1 MAKPNASDKKP
12 AQANCDTRQA
22 NRLGEFFRHTL
33 RHKLQ
38 PWLRGFLVIDE
49 VWSDSEITDP
59 NADII
64 QRHQIAQPPPGS
76 VTQIFHTL
84 VIDLTMSEET
94 LWNGLKKTVR
104 QNIRRAEREYVH
116 VALDKQSDRAAMGA
130 FERAY
135 ERLQARKSIYPLNK
149 ERLLAFAKRGRLNL
163 SISETEGGET
173 LSWHGYFVQDET
185 ARLLYSVT
193 NISQDDG
200 PDRRAFIGRA
210 NQLHHWQDILQFRAR
225 GCRFLDLCGW
235 YAGSTNRALLQ
246 INSFKEG
253 FGGHIETGYNAIIP
267 LTLKGRIA
275 IAVWR
280 AAMVILGGW
289 LEHGH

>member
-1 MAKPNASDKKP
+1 MVTPNAPYRTTGQPSD
-12 AQANCDTRQA
+12 DTKQV
-22 NRLGEFFRHTL
+22 NRLGEIFRCTL
-33 RHKLQ
+33 CHKLQ

-49 VWSDSEITDP
+49 VWSDVEIADP
-59 NADII
+59 NADIVM
-64 QRHQIAQPPPGS
+64 RHQIACPPPGS
-76 VTQIFHTL
+76 VARIFHTL
-84 VIDLTMSEET
+84 IIDLTMSEET
-94 LWNGLKKTVR
+94 LWKGLKKTVR
-104 QNIRRAEREYVH
+104 QNIRRAERECVH
-116 VALDKQSDRAAMGA
+116 VALDRQGDRAAMVE

-149 ERLLAFAKRGRLNL
+149 ERFLTFAKRGRSNL

-173 LSWHGYFVQDET
+173 LSWHAYFVQNET

-193 NISQDDG
+193 SFSQDDS

-225 GCRFLDLCGW
+225 GCKCLDLNGW
-235 YAGSTNRALLQ
+235 YAGSTNRALLE
-246 INSFKEG
+246 INRFKEG
-253 FGGHIETGYNAIIP
+253 FGGYLETSYNTMIP

-280 AAMVILGGW
+280 VATVLLGGC
-289 LEHGH
+289 LKRDR

>member
-1 MAKPNASDKKP
+1 MANPNASDKKP
-12 AQANCDTRQA
+12 DQANCDARQA

-49 VWSDSEITDP
+49 VWSDGEITDP
-59 NADII
+59 NADIV
-64 QRHQIAQPPPGS
+64 QRHQIAQLPPGS
-76 VTQIFHTL
+76 VAQIFHTL

-94 LWNGLKKTVR
+94 LWNGIKREVR
-104 QNIRRAEREYVH
+104 KEIRRAERECVH
-116 VALDKQSDRAAMGA
+116 VAFDRQGDRAAMDA
-130 FERAY
+130 LAHAY

-149 ERLLAFAKRGRLNL
+149 ERLLTFAKQGRLSL
-163 SISETEGGET
+163 TTSETENGET
-173 LSWHGYFVQDET
+173 LSWHTYLVHNECALG
-185 ARLLYSVT
+185 LYSAT
-193 NISQDDG
+193 NLSQDDD
-200 PDRRAFIGRA
+200 PKRKAFIGRA
-210 NQLHHWQDILQFRAR
+210 NRLHHWQDILHFRAR